1 MFNNVFKLL
10 NTPIFLK
17 ITPILWFLV
26 TLFCFLL
33 GCFLGYKVIL
43 NFFSSGRLRI
53 NVTVSEEKYKETK

>member
-26 TLFCFLL
+26 TLCCFLL
-33 GCFLGYKVIL
+33 GGFLVYKLIL
-43 NFFSSGRLRI
+43 KYISSGRLRI
-53 NVTVSEEKYKETK
+53 SVTVSEEKYKEIK